1 MINKKISEI
10 NKELKKL
17 VKEFNKTNTM
27 FKAKINYRHI
37 HKYENDLCITFFNKN
52 TYNNACINFYVFLE
66 DLELEKKLEIVKVL
80 LNNHSLLSN
89 FINNKYNTVENIEE
103 YIWEIKQ

>member
-27 FKAKINYRHI
+27 FKAKIDYRHI
-37 HKYENDLCITFFNKN
+37 HKYENDLCITFFNRH
-52 TYNNACINFYVFLE
+52 THNNSCIDFYTFFE
-66 DLELEKKLEIVKVL
+66 DWELDNKFKVIKIL
-80 LNNHSLLSN
+80 LNNDSLLN
-89 FINNKYNTVENIEE
+89 DFINDKYSATE
-103 YIWEIKQ
+103 YIEKSLRD